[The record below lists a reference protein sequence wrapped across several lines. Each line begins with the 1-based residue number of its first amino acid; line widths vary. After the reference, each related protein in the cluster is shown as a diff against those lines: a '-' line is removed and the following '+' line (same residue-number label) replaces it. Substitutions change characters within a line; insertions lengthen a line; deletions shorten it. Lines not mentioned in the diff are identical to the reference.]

1 MEELGVG
8 GGGFP
13 WTSPTGNAADP
24 RGLLQNKALNS
35 APFLP
40 FKAEHR
46 VNFSFSRL
54 CERNR
59 GPGMGWGN
67 GGRAPPPLG
76 TEQRVWHDY
85 WGPAAA
91 GDGSFTSI
99 APASPPGQ
107 DTHPPALPHG
117 GVGSVPS
124 THGGQLC
131 GLRLASPPKAQLHD
145 HRSPV
150 LCEKNLPFSC

>member
-1 MEELGVG
+1 MGTLCGRRDGGAG
-8 GGGFP
+8 GGGAGIP
-13 WTSPTGNAADP
+13 GPDPAGKGADP
-24 RGLLQNKALNS
+24 QGLLQNKALNS

-46 VNFSFSRL
+46 VNFSCSRL

-76 TEQRVWHDY
+76 TEQGGWHDH

-107 DTHPPALPHG
+107 DTHPPALPPTEEWG
-117 GVGSVPS
+117 LCPAPTGASSVAS
-124 THGGQLC
+124 TWHHPQ
-131 GLRLASPPKAQLHD
+131 SPAP
-145 HRSPV
+145 
-150 LCEKNLPFSC
+150 